1 MGFMQKNVN
10 VFLLLLVLVVA
21 GSLAGSSVYYQKN
34 LDRLTQKFENV
45 SANLSFCVADRDNY
59 KFNLN
64 KTLSSLSTTT
74 QDIRRYDE
82 IYVSKATELKATAE
96 NLSKTASDLDET
108 QKSLVEE
115 AALKRK
121 YQGQYNDQV
130 QISNGLQEQ
139 NAILTSQKASLESSL
154 LSYKT
159 RIDNSHNCIDS
170 FLSNYDAGLTAAMK
184 TDAESCKK

>member
-34 LDRLTQKFENV
+34 LDRLTLKYENV
-45 SANLSFCVADRDNY
+45 SSNLSFCVADRDNY

-82 IYVSKATELKATAE
+82 IYVSKATELKVTAE
-96 NLSKTASDLDET
+96 NLSKTSADLEET

-121 YQGQYNDQV
+121 YQSEYNDQV
-130 QISNGLQEQ
+130 QITNGLQEQ
-139 NAILTSQKASLESSL
+139 NAILTSQKASLESTVIG
-154 LSYKT
+154 YKN
-159 RIDNSHNCIDS
+159 RIDSSHTCLES

-184 TDAESCKK
+184 ADAESCKK